1 MEQGR
6 EAKGLV
12 QAEEWAEAR
21 LVPEV
26 AVEKEVLVQDPVE
39 IVSAPT
45 AVHKQFM
52 NWGFPAMSRNAQ
64 SVARS

>member
-12 QAEEWAEAR
+12 QAEVCMVVGLVASVEA
-21 LVPEV
+21 
-26 AVEKEVLVQDPVE
+26 EVLVQGLVK
-39 IVSAPT
+39 IVSAQIV
-45 AVHKQFM
+45 VHKPFI

-64 SVARS
+64 SAVRP